1 MAKKTNNEV
10 NRIGEIF
17 NNVIEAIDT
26 SRDQILDIVEAVRIE
41 YEHYKNRL
49 ETLNVEM
56 SQVIKSVDNLH
67 FKDQL
72 TRNKLAEISKG
83 FTKYTEAD
91 IKDAYEKAT
100 QVRVEYMSMQGKE
113 KTLRVSR
120 DDLEQSLIRIRKS
133 IDQAEKVVNQVTI
146 ATGFLKGELRQVM
159 EEMGSNKNI
168 LFGIRVLEAQ
178 EFERKRISRD
188 IHDGPAQHI
197 ANIVMKADIAEKI
210 AQKDMAKG
218 LEELKELKLDTRKAL
233 KEVRGIIYNLRPMS
247 LDDLG
252 LIDTVKLYV
261 KKYEEEHGI
270 QVKTEMKALNDDV
283 ELIIEIAVFRLIQEI
298 LNNVKKHAKAESV
311 YIAIE
316 SGRKY
321 IRLTVIDDGLGF
333 DVEKTLM
340 RVKKEGASFGLLGL
354 YERVDQL
361 NGEIDLE
368 SSSGFTEYNIKLPI
382 SREVMSDD

>member
-1 MAKKTNNEV
+1 MVKKTGDETSK
-10 NRIGEIF
+10 IGKIF
-17 NNVIEAIDT
+17 DGVIEAIDT
-26 SRDQILDIVEAVRIE
+26 SRDQILDIVESVRVE
-41 YEHYKNRL
+41 YDHYKNRL
-49 ETLNVEM
+49 EALNGEM

-83 FTKYTEAD
+83 FNKYTEMD
-91 IKDAYEKAT
+91 IKEAYEKAT
-100 QVRVEYMSMQGKE
+100 QVRVEYMSMQGEE
-113 KTLRVSR
+113 KSLRVNR
-120 DDLEQSLIRIRKS
+120 DDLEKSLIRIRKS

-146 ATGFLKGELRQVM
+146 ATGFLKGELRQVI
-159 EEMGSNKNI
+159 EEMGSSKDI

-210 AQKDMAKG
+210 ARKDMEKG

-252 LIDTVKLYV
+252 LIDSVKLYA
-261 KKYEEEHGI
+261 KKYEDESGI
-270 QVKTEMKALNDDV
+270 QVKMELKALNKNV
-283 ELIIEIAVFRLIQEI
+283 ESIIEIAVFRLIQEI
-298 LNNVKKHAKAESV
+298 LNNVQKHAKATSV
-311 YIAIE
+311 YISIE

-321 IRLTVIDDGLGF
+321 IRLTVIDDGIGF
-333 DVEKTLM
+333 DVEGTLL

-368 SSSGFTEYNIKLPI
+368 SSSKFTEYNIKLPI
-382 SREVMSDD
+382 SREVMSDE